1 MDFNNGDKNT
11 DWLDRGGTAGLTLAA
26 RLVQSAKVSV
36 AVIEAGGVYQE
47 EQGNG
52 SWIPALAYSQGTGT
66 DPNEDTVKID
76 WGLISSRQKV
86 RI

>member
-1 MDFNNGDKNT
+1 M
-11 DWLDRGGTAGLTLAA
+11 
-26 RLVQSAKVSV
+26 QSAKVSV

-66 DPNEDTVKID
+66 DPNEDAVKID
-76 WGLISSRQKV
+76 WGFISAPQKV
-86 RI
+86 CAFNLFDGARVCLLVFVQKI